1 MYTFTKGLIYM
12 EFFTLAK
19 ERYSCRKF
27 SDKPVE
33 EEKLNKIL
41 EAGISA
47 PTAKNAQPVKIWVIR
62 NEKALEKVK
71 ALNPFKWME
80 NVKVIIAVGGINE
93 GAFVRPF
100 DSRNFEDVDAS
111 IVATHIMLAI
121 HDLGLG
127 STWVGLFDSPKLK
140 EAFPDMKDYD
150 LVALFPVGYPADDAE
165 PSDRHAVRKDKSEL
179 VKYI

>member
-1 MYTFTKGLIYM
+1 M
-12 EFFTLAK
+12 EFFELAK

-33 EEKLNKIL
+33 DEKLNKIL
-41 EAGISA
+41 EAGIAA

-62 NEKALEKVK
+62 SEDALANVK
-71 ALNPFKWME
+71 ASTPFKWMD
-80 NVKVIIAVGGINE
+80 NASAVLVVGGTSE
-93 GAFVRPF
+93 GAFVRPS
-100 DSRNFEDVDAS
+100 DNRNFEDVDAS

-127 STWVGLFDSPKLK
+127 STWVGFFDVPKLK
-140 EAFPDMKDYD
+140 EFFPDMKDYD
-150 LVALFPVGYPADDAE
+150 LVAMFPIGYPADDAE
-165 PSDRHAVRKDKSEL
+165 PSERHSVRKEKSEL

>member
-1 MYTFTKGLIYM
+1 M

-33 EEKLNKIL
+33 EEKLNQIL
-41 EAGISA
+41 EAGRLA
-47 PTAKNAQPVKIWVIR
+47 PTAKNVQPVKIWVIR
-62 NEKALEKVK
+62 SDDALAKVK
-71 ALNPFKWME
+71 ASTPFKWME
-80 NVKVIIAVGGINE
+80 NVKVIIAVGGTNE

-100 DSRNFEDVDAS
+100 DGRNFEDVDAS

-127 STWVGLFDSPKLK
+127 STWVGFFDTPKLK

-165 PSDRHAVRKDKSEL
+165 PSDRHSVRKDKSEL

>member
-1 MYTFTKGLIYM
+1 M
-12 EFFTLAK
+12 EFFTLVK

-33 EEKLNKIL
+33 DETLNKIL
-41 EAGISA
+41 EAGILA
-47 PTAKNAQPVKIWVIR
+47 PTAKNAQPVKIWVIKS
-62 NEKALEKVK
+62 EDALAKVK

-80 NVKVIIAVGGINE
+80 NVKLILAVGGTNE
-93 GAFVRPF
+93 GAFVRPS
-100 DSRNFEDVDAS
+100 DKRNFEDVDAC

-127 STWVGLFDSPKLK
+127 STWVGLFDAPKLK
-140 EAFPDMKDYD
+140 EAFPEMKDYD
-150 LVALFPVGYPADDAE
+150 LVALFPIGYPADDAE
-165 PSDRHAVRKDKSEL
+165 PSDRHAVRKDKAEL